1 MWFWCLID
9 RTVPPF
15 SSVHPFSQRQPALIK
30 GMTKPSLSPPIQ
42 VLKRIWAKWNHCKH
56 HHHFNHLKSVMK
68 AKVTKTPNS
77 NASRLSTGLWLN
89 GSFPFH
95 LFCYV
100 LYPWGKKINLSYNL
114 LFFTLSVKQS
124 VNLYIAKLVKSPY
137 VAVVQLRFSDAV
149 SSPMSQKTSLT
160 ALLQCVCK

>member
-1 MWFWCLID
+1 MVPF
-9 RTVPPF
+9 PPF
-15 SSVHPFSQRQPALIK
+15 LLCVV
-30 GMTKPSLSPPIQ
+30 SL
-42 VLKRIWAKWNHCKH
+42 R
-56 HHHFNHLKSVMK
+56 
-68 AKVTKTPNS
+68 
-77 NASRLSTGLWLN
+77 
-89 GSFPFH
+89 
-95 LFCYV
+95 
-100 LYPWGKKINLSYNL
+100 KKINLSYNL